1 MKTIIFSAA
10 FFLLTSFT
18 VHQPHQ
24 NTNSFT
30 TSVKKLNDPAI
41 TFFKAFK
48 NRRDVNLFWYV
59 SNPLNIASFTIFYS
73 TDGVM
78 FYELE
83 SMGSTG
89 NAMYRYKHRPTGNGT
104 IHYKIQMR
112 DVYMGITES
121 PVETVRLGN
130 GNGNCN

>member
-1 MKTIIFSAA
+1 MKTIAFAAA

-18 VHQPHQ
+18 VHRPQEK
-24 NTNSFT
+24 T
-30 TSVKKLNDPAI
+30 TTYFKTAVKKTNDPAFG
-41 TFFKAFK
+41 FFKAFK
-48 NRRDVNLFWYV
+48 NRRDVNLLWYV

-78 FYELE
+78 YYELE

-89 NAMYRYKHRPTGNGT
+89 NAMYRYKHRPAGNGT

-121 PVETVRLGN
+121 QIETVRLGN
-130 GNGNCN
+130 GNCN